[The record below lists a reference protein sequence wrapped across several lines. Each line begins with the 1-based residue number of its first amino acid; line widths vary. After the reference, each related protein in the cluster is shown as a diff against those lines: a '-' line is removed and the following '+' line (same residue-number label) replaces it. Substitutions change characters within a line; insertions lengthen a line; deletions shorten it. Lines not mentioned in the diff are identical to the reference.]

1 MAFFFV
7 SAIAYNQP
15 KFSRNASWDADAITI
30 LNASQLPYGPMGI
43 FVNKNNTWYIAPNGN
58 SQLVY
63 GVGATISLSTLAS
76 VGLYVFVSANDE
88 IFTNNGNSEQVTMW
102 AMNGTVSHTVM
113 FTNNGC
119 RGLFVSTNNTLYC
132 SLTQEHQVIMKSLD
146 DPTNMLTIVAGTGC
160 PGSSVTQLDYPA
172 GIFVDLNSSLYIADC
187 DNHRIQLFHSGQ
199 TSATTVAGT
208 GTSGTITL
216 LYPLDV
222 KLDGDGYLF
231 VVDTNHHRIVGSGP
245 DGFRCVAG
253 CSGSGGSASY
263 QLYFPQ
269 SMSFDSDGNI
279 WVAELENRRIQKFL
293 LRTNSCGE
301 YHLFP

>member
-15 KFSRNASWDADAITI
+15 KFCRNASWDADAITI

-58 SQLVY
+58 NQLVY
-63 GVGATISLSTLAS
+63 GVGATINPSTLAS
-76 VGLYVFVSANDE
+76 VGLCVFVSANDE

-113 FTNNGC
+113 FANNYC

-132 SLTQEHQVIMKSLD
+132 SLTEEHQVIMKSLD
-146 DPTNMLTIVAGTGC
+146 DPTNMLTTVAGTGC
-160 PGSSVTQLDYPA
+160 PRSSVTELNYPY
-172 GIFVDLNSSLYIADC
+172 GIFVDYNSNLYVADGY
-187 DNHRIQLFHSGQ
+187 NHRIQLFHSGQ

-208 GTSGTITL
+208 GAPSTITFF
-216 LYPLDV
+216 YPLDV
-222 KLDGDGYLF
+222 KLDADGYVF
-231 VVDTNHHRIVGSGP
+231 VVDTNNRRIIGSGP

-253 CSGSGGSASY
+253 CSGVYGSASN
-263 QLYFPQ
+263 QLSNPH

-279 WVAELENRRIQKFL
+279 WVADLDNQRIQKFL